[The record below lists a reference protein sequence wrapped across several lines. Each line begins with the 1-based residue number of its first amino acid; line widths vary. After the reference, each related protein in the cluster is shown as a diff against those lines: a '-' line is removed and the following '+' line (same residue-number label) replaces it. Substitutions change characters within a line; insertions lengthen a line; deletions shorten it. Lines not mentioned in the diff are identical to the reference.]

1 MSPASA
7 RSRPRIL
14 CVDDDPAMQELM
26 VWKFHTAGMRSFA
39 VSSGRDALRLA
50 DAEPID
56 LFVLDYQ
63 MPEMNGEELAAEL
76 RQRFPKIPILMISG
90 DGHVPDGAHKL
101 VDRFVPKG
109 VGFTAQLISEVSSL
123 LDASRPAA

>member
-1 MSPASA
+1 MPTP
-7 RSRPRIL
+7 RGRIL
-14 CVDDDPAMQELM
+14 CVDDDPAIQELL
-26 VWKFHTAGMRSFA
+26 VWQLQSAGFRPLA

-76 RQRFPKIPILMISG
+76 RRRKPDVLLLMVSGSATIP
-90 DGHVPDGAHKL
+90 DAARRL
-101 VDRFVPKG
+101 VDRFVPKADAFG
-109 VGFTAQLISEVSSL
+109 GRLLSEATSL
-123 LDASRPAA
+123 LASHGRAA